1 MIAAKMADGGGGT
14 RSRSRGGFL
23 MTLTAGHERD
33 RVSDLTVSAIGKLA
47 MWNRVQ
53 AAMTAAATVVVF
65 TLTQQDGTAQS
76 AEIKVFSSAA
86 PRGVFRTRP

>member
-33 RVSDLTVSAIGKLA
+33 RVSDLTVSAIGK
-47 MWNRVQ
+47 WNRVQ